1 MKKFVSLIANVR
13 VWLLLLGLLPLPAK
27 LPAQDDGSTLQPLS
41 PSTLPTPTPTPADP
55 VPPALGADLTA
66 FIKDELA
73 VQQQDDAAKLA
84 KFYAFPLEDE
94 GRSVSAKDFKSAWTS
109 YAKAFAHRT
118 LETINVKFLSYDA
131 PTDTVEAQQ
140 TFGIETEPQGKSD
153 SERKLIIRQ
162 LRIVRASKPARAI
175 DRRFTVKEFWTYDTR
190 LSEADHFQPGHP
202 PKHLANDISYAG
214 GVRDAVNAIILQD
227 RANYYS
233 GHKDGRDADDEPCAY
248 FDDRA
253 HRELLYKARL
263 KLIPDT
269 PAALEA
275 ILHGTPHVRVSF
287 SDNLRGENRDGYP
300 VLNVGVL
307 DK

>member
-1 MKKFVSLIANVR
+1 MNPRFLFFAFMSLLA
-13 VWLLLLGLLPLPAK
+13 LPGLLP
-27 LPAQDDGSTLQPLS
+27 AQEDGGTLKPLAS
-41 PSTLPTPTPTPADP
+41 AAPTPTPTPANP
-55 VPPALGADLTA
+55 VPAALGGDLTA

-73 VQQQDDAAKLA
+73 VQQQDDTAKLA

-94 GRSVSAKDFKSAWTS
+94 GQPVTAKDFKRAWMG
-109 YAKAFAHRT
+109 YVKAFAHRT

-131 PTDTVEAQQ
+131 ATDTAEAQQ
-140 TFGIETEPQGKSD
+140 TFGIETEPQGHSD
-153 SERKLIIRQ
+153 TEKKLIIRQ
-162 LRIVRASKPARAI
+162 LRIVHASKPARAI

-202 PKHLANDISYAG
+202 PQHLANDISYAG
-214 GVRDAVNAIILQD
+214 GVREAVNAIILQD

-233 GHKDGRDADDEPCAY
+233 DRKDGRDADDEPCAY
-248 FDDRA
+248 FDDPA
-253 HRELLYKARL
+253 HRDLLYKARL

-275 ILHGTPHVRVSF
+275 ILHGTPRVRISF